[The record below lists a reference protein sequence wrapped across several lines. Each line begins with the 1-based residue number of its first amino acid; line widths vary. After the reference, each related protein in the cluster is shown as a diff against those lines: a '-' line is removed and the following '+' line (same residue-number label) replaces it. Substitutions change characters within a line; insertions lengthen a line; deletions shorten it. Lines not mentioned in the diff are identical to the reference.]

1 MARTQRSNVRLWRW
15 RRNPLRRLSDVL
27 EAWVLLT
34 AYVLALVGA
43 FLAGMATQ
51 GAVERDLDQQRVERQ
66 AVSAALVEDA
76 KDKPPAGAADD
87 DRVWVTVRWTAPDGS
102 ARTGQTKVGPDARAG
117 TRVTV
122 WTDQYGA
129 LSSKPVS
136 HEEARLQSALA
147 GALTAMITVGVVAG
161 GVCAARAWLDRRR
174 MEQWDAD
181 WARTDTRWGGKT
193 G

>member
-1 MARTQRSNVRLWRW
+1 MARTQHSKVRLWRW
-15 RRNPLRRLSDVL
+15 RRNPLRRPSDVI
-27 EAWVLLT
+27 EAWLLLT

-43 FLAGMATQ
+43 CLAGLATQ
-51 GAVERDLDQQRVERQ
+51 GAVERHLDQQRVERQ
-66 AVSAALVEDA
+66 AVTAALVEDA

-87 DRVWVTVRWTAPDGS
+87 DRVWVRARWTAPDGS
-102 ARTGQTKVGPDARAG
+102 TRTGQTKAGPDARAG

-122 WTDQYGA
+122 WTDQHGA

-147 GALTAMITVGVVAG
+147 GVLTAVITVGVVAG
-161 GVCAARAWLDRRR
+161 GACAARAWLDRRR
-174 MEQWDAD
+174 MEQWAAD

>member
-1 MARTQRSNVRLWRW
+1 MARTQRSKVRLWRW

-51 GAVERDLDQQRVERQ
+51 GAVERHLDQQRVERQ
-66 AVSAALVEDA
+66 AVAAALVEDA

-87 DRVWVTVRWTAPDGS
+87 DRVWVTARWTAPDGS
-102 ARTGQTKVGPDARAG
+102 TRTGQTKVGPDARAG

-122 WTDQYGA
+122 WTDQHGV
-129 LSSKPVS
+129 LTSKPVS

-161 GVCAARAWLDRRR
+161 GACAARAWLDRRR
-174 MEQWDAD
+174 MEQWAAD